1 MSSTPFR
8 LLLPLHLHNA
18 IVEQART
25 ENPYECCGLLA
36 GSIDPM
42 TGLRTATKLYPL
54 VNDLASPTAYLSEPR
69 SILAAFKDIDRLKL
83 EHVAIYH
90 SHPTAPAIPS
100 TTDLTQN
107 FYGDAMIHLIVTLQT
122 DPPTLRAW
130 RLFETR
136 FEAVESFT

>member
-18 IVEQART
+18 LLEHART

-36 GSIDPM
+36 GSIDQVS
-42 TGLRTATKLYPL
+42 GLRTAAKHYPL

-69 SILAAFKDIDRLKL
+69 SILAAFKDIDRQGL

-90 SHPTAPAIPS
+90 SHPTSPAVPS
-100 TTDLTQN
+100 PTDLAQN
-107 FYGDAMIHLIVTLQT
+107 YYGDEMIHIIVTLQT

-136 FEAVESFT
+136 YEAVEICT